1 VVAFLG
7 VARKSAAFAALRAA
21 AALASAVAQSHLK
34 ALLETAAP
42 GAEDRKEAAAPDTAA
57 VAAAATATAAVG
69 GGAAA
74 IAAAAAGATAPP
86 LRPRIG
92 ASAAASAS
100 PGMAAIAAAAR
111 TAASAV
117 KMRARMRKA
126 RPAFKWREVPV
137 PGLEGRRQRQLAE
150 EWLDFLP
157 GNIIPAGLLK
167 ALQARAC
174 AGRPLWLR
182 LACAE
187 LGEAT
192 FRGSVEPEQLRMRID
207 GLSDNPEDVV
217 RRKLQRMESR

>member
-1 VVAFLG
+1 
-7 VARKSAAFAALRAA
+7 
-21 AALASAVAQSHLK
+21 
-34 ALLETAAP
+34 
-42 GAEDRKEAAAPDTAA
+42 
-57 VAAAATATAAVG
+57 
-69 GGAAA
+69 
-74 IAAAAAGATAPP
+74 
-86 LRPRIG
+86 
-92 ASAAASAS
+92 
-100 PGMAAIAAAAR
+100 
-111 TAASAV
+111 
-117 KMRARMRKA
+117 MRKA